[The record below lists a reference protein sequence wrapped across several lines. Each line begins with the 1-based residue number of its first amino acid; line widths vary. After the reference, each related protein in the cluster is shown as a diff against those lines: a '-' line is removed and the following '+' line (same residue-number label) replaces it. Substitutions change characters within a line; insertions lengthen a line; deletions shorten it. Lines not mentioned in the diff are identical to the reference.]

1 MRRLGS
7 VVCLLLS
14 VLLGLLLNMSW
25 TNLPAWA
32 AEVPP
37 PKKVLD
43 TKIDVNNTIL
53 RNYRQLPGFYPN
65 LARIL
70 VQNAPYAKLE
80 DMLVIPDLTEQQK
93 MLIESNFVN
102 FFMGEFRP
110 GDNQLENRI
119 NKGYYG

>member
-1 MRRLGS
+1 
-7 VVCLLLS
+7 
-14 VLLGLLLNMSW
+14 MSW
-25 TNLPAWA
+25 INLPAWA

-37 PKKVLD
+37 PKKILD

-70 VQNAPYAKLE
+70 VQNAPYTKLE
-80 DMLVIPDLTEQQK
+80 DMLAIPGLTEQQK
-93 MLIESNFVN
+93 ILIESNFVN
-102 FFMGEFRP
+102 FFLGEFRP